1 MTICVRTASIGAIYV
16 ISLAQ
21 SGILQVGDR
30 YATNAKLQALAVQR
44 QESHATA
51 GEVFFESYRIFSR
64 DLPELTDLYDG
75 DGQVVQMTRTLCDP
89 RIVVGS
95 IRVIAAGS
103 SASILAGNGKCYTA
117 DSRIKHIRQYPRP
130 KPITP
135 SNC

>member
-51 GEVFFESYRIFSR
+51 GEVFFESYGIFSR
-64 DLPELTDLYDG
+64 ELPVLTDFYNG

-89 RIVVGS
+89 RINVGS
-95 IRVIAAGS
+95 IRIIAAGS

-117 DSRIKHIRQYPRP
+117 DSRIKHIRQYPGP
-130 KPITP
+130 QSTSPVD
-135 SNC
+135 C